1 MALTYTAIATV
12 TVGSGGASSIDFNSI
27 PGTYTDLLIK
37 CSLRQSGYT
46 GVTWDWLKFRFN
58 GSSATV
64 YSSRDLEGAGTLG
77 PATNTF
83 TSQNGMVKLG
93 LANSTTSSSNT
104 FSSNDIYIPNYAGS
118 YNKSAAGDGAHEDNT
133 GAALCVMGA
142 GLWSNTAAI
151 TSITLFPEN
160 GTAWVQHSSATLYG
174 IKNTV

>member
-1 MALTYTAIATV
+1 MANTYIPIATV
-12 TVGSGGASSIDFNSI
+12 TVGSGGAANIEFTSI
-27 PGTYTDLLIK
+27 PQTYTDLLVK

-64 YSSRDLEGAGTLG
+64 YSSRDLEGNGSNVYS
-77 PATNTF
+77 NTF

-93 LANSTTSSSNT
+93 LANSTTSTSNT
-104 FSSNDIYIPNYAGS
+104 FSNNELYIPNYTS
-118 YNKSAAGDGAHEDNT
+118 SNNKSASGDGVHEDNAT
-133 GAALCVMGA
+133 AAIAVLGA

-160 GTAWVQHSSATLYG
+160 GTAWVQYSTATLYG
-174 IKNTV
+174 IKNT